1 MGRIKTTPAFVNNQ
15 DVRLERP
22 LSRRQRV
29 AWDLNHRDESVQAAQ
44 CTAESTVSVRAL
56 VVSGRTNIFSTRA
69 PEAAGWIFTGADTV
83 AVGPGSCIPGV
94 GYVPFRRGPDGRDQY
109 VDFVL
114 HHSSLPEYPV
124 LTPYKPISYPAH
136 KLRTKYSFL
145 VDSAAQINLVTD
157 ANRHL
162 LSGVTGSTGGVLG
175 VGGGRLAAVAQG
187 TLTITVEHQAGYP
200 DSDHFAKFYGSVC
213 IGDSEEQVAA
223 GPAYA
228 GTTDPAREGDV
239 HVYAFELEPDE
250 PRRVTFV
257 DPAPEDL
264 GHHDDT
270 SGSAPGEPSASP
282 ADTVPSARTGAGRP
296 RQPHGRQS
304 AYPMLSD
311 ARTIGDRLNISNP
324 LTIKSYADMAH
335 GVRCLASTQVD
346 ETKDHAYYKS
356 SSR

>member
-1 MGRIKTTPAFVNNQ
+1 MMEQHRALAIQWQQKNGLVRRQPPNEYASYRCCWNTQCDGSVRPRWQVCQLCRTLNPQLQMCRNAACSALFLSDDAALCQCGSAAKPASSSPKDIYTAQLITMGRIKTTPAFVNNQ

-44 CTAESTVSVRAL
+44 RTAESTVSVRAL

-83 AVGPGSCIPGV
+83 AVGPGACIPGV

-136 KLRTKYSFL
+136 RSRTKYSFL

-175 VGGGRLAAVAQG
+175 VGGG
-187 TLTITVEHQAGYP
+187 
-200 DSDHFAKFYGSVC
+200 
-213 IGDSEEQVAA
+213 
-223 GPAYA
+223 
-228 GTTDPAREGDV
+228 
-239 HVYAFELEPDE
+239 
-250 PRRVTFV
+250 
-257 DPAPEDL
+257 
-264 GHHDDT
+264 
-270 SGSAPGEPSASP
+270 
-282 ADTVPSARTGAGRP
+282 
-296 RQPHGRQS
+296 
-304 AYPMLSD
+304 
-311 ARTIGDRLNISNP
+311 
-324 LTIKSYADMAH
+324 
-335 GVRCLASTQVD
+335 
-346 ETKDHAYYKS
+346 
-356 SSR
+356 